1 MSGFP
6 GQHGY
11 SEFASQ
17 LTRRDREA
25 LRLDVPPV
33 ERSAD
38 IPDVLDALALRVALM
53 KCTKADMVTDREWEK
68 AREAI
73 ETAIEIIQERD
84 HEIHQ
89 LRQQARKAGTSEGK

>member
-25 LRLDVPPV
+25 LRLEVPPV
-33 ERSAD
+33 DRSAD
-38 IPDVLDALALRVALM
+38 AGDIVDAAFLRARLTDDRLAAEMLNRLGEYCRTLEDTVGKLE
-53 KCTKADMVTDREWEK
+53 RI
-68 AREAI
+68 AR
-73 ETAIEIIQERD
+73 
-84 HEIHQ
+84 
-89 LRQQARKAGTSEGK
+89 LNP

>member
-1 MSGFP
+1 
-6 GQHGY
+6 
-11 SEFASQ
+11 
-17 LTRRDREA
+17 
-25 LRLDVPPV
+25 
-33 ERSAD
+33 
-38 IPDVLDALALRVALM
+38 M